1 MVFEIKL
8 INNTQKVLIPCEIS
22 INAFKTKA
30 KISPKI

>member
-22 INAFKTKA
+22 INALKTKA